1 MKHLLH
7 KLSSL
12 RLLTLLAVLLGIGSS
27 TAWADTSTLTF
38 TAKCNGSGT
47 ADDGA
52 SWTVA
57 SDGTESIFDDTKG
70 IHYGTSS
77 AQVKYITLTTSG
89 ISGTISQIVV
99 NASAAS
105 GVSASLNVTVGGSSF
120 GTQGQS
126 VSSSATNYT
135 FTGSASGEIVV
146 TLTKPS
152 KAAKALYVK
161 SIAVTYTS
169 GGGSQVATPT
179 FSLAGG
185 AVPYNSE
192 ITLSCETEGATIYY
206 TTNNS
211 TPTASST
218 EYDPENKPKV
228 TGTVTIKA
236 IAIDETG
243 DLSDSEVASADY
255 TVAAPETP
263 TFSPAAGSVYYGTK
277 ITLSSDAGTTIY
289 YTTNGDTPGN
299 TSTEY
304 DPENK
309 PTITADGTI
318 KAIAYDAG
326 GNPSLIGSAAYTLK
340 APAAPVFSLDAG
352 MVSKGASLTLSAE
365 EGTTIRYTTDGSTE
379 PTASVGTV
387 YTSAITINAAQT
399 IKAVAYDGAGTCSDV
414 ATKAYTVFVGD
425 VVTFDA
431 TSDTG
436 SSLDKNGVS
445 FTTSVTENGVFKFYK
460 NSSTTF
466 SATNGKIKK
475 IEFTGVSSYA
485 ISNMTANTGTLDTS
499 SSPNGV
505 WTGSVT
511 SVTFKASNGQTRAS
525 LIKVYVA
532 KTASPTF
539 SVAGGEYS
547 EAKSVELAS
556 DTDGATIYYTTNG
569 DTPTSGSTA
578 YSSAISVTETQTI
591 KAIAIYDGVES
602 AVSSATYTMNRPA
615 VPTFDVA
622 EGVFDEA
629 FDLHLS
635 TETADAT
642 IYYTTN
648 GSTPTTGSSEYS
660 TKVAISAATT
670 TVKAIAVKDG
680 LTSDVSSAT
689 YTYDSRTTPTFS
701 LSSYAVDLNV
711 NVEGSVTLTTNHDG
725 SITATSSDGTHMPIS
740 YNSSTKVCTF
750 TASQAGDY
758 TVTFSATGS
767 DNYKNAEA
775 VVNVSVT
782 KKATTM
788 AIETLFEDGKDLK
801 TASEGLIEG
810 TVKYNDVA
818 LSPQPTI
825 TYTSG
830 TTSVATVDEDGIITF
845 VKAGS
850 TTITVAFAGNDEYE
864 ACQNTYELNLIDT
877 TPQDV
882 EVEIAL
888 NSTTLGSTTPNGK
901 TATVKNVSVTTNKGS
916 SAIDLVANTAHVRM
930 YKYSNMVIVAPM
942 GYVIKN
948 ITFTE
953 PSSDKTW
960 NDSPTAST
968 GTYSSKSWTGSANS
982 VTFTFDAGQ
991 CRIASITV
999 TLAETVTISSAR
1011 FTTYVAKHDISFPA
1025 GVTAYIVTP
1034 KDATSVTLTAKASVP
1049 EGTAVVLEG
1058 DAGTY
1063 ALPTI
1068 ETEPEDVTGNKLQ
1081 ASTGSTVGDGSTI
1094 YSLGNKSNGVGFYLV
1109 GNGVKVPAGKAYLI
1123 VGEGSSLSVKE
1134 FLSFD
1139 FEDVPTGLNDVRS
1152 KMEDVSGEIFNLAGQ
1167 KMNRLQ
1173 KGINIVNGRKV
1184 LVK

>member
-1 MKHLLH
+1 M
-7 KLSSL
+7 
-12 RLLTLLAVLLGIGSS
+12 LLAALLGMGSS
-27 TAWADTSTLTF
+27 TAWADKVITIWSEDFTGTVSMPSSGTNATYSAAGGTTWYNENTAGGTAPEIMLKKGGGTFTVSITDLKGCEGPFTLSYYTNQNSNMSVTVNSGASVTGSSGTSNPYSKTISLGSASSLTITF
-38 TAKCNGSGT
+38 TATNKDRNVRLDNIVLTGT
-47 ADDGA
+47 QAEDP
-52 SWTVA
+52 SRVA
-57 SDGTESIFDDTKG
+57 S
-70 IHYGTSS
+70 
-77 AQVKYITLTTSG
+77 
-89 ISGTISQIVV
+89 
-99 NASAAS
+99 
-105 GVSASLNVTVGGSSF
+105 
-120 GTQGQS
+120 
-126 VSSSATNYT
+126 
-135 FTGSASGEIVV
+135 
-146 TLTKPS
+146 
-152 KAAKALYVK
+152 
-161 SIAVTYTS
+161 
-169 GGGSQVATPT
+169 PT
-179 FSLAGG
+179 FSPG
-185 AVPYNSE
+185 ASSVYHGTA
-192 ITLSCETEGATIYY
+192 ITMSCETEGATIYY
-206 TTNNS
+206 TTNGT
-211 TPTASST
+211 TPTSSST
-218 EYDPENKPKV
+218 AYDSSSKP
-228 TGTVTIKA
+228 TITEDMTIKA
-236 IAIDETG
+236 IAIDGSGE
-243 DLSDSEVASADY
+243 LEDSEVASADY
-255 TVAAPETP
+255 T
-263 TFSPAAGSVYYGTK
+263 
-277 ITLSSDAGTTIY
+277 
-289 YTTNGDTPGN
+289 
-299 TSTEY
+299 
-304 DPENK
+304 
-309 PTITADGTI
+309 
-318 KAIAYDAG
+318 
-326 GNPSLIGSAAYTLK
+326 LK
-340 APAAPVFSLDAG
+340 APDDPTFSLDAG
-352 MVSKGASLTLSAE
+352 LVSKGASLTLTTSA
-365 EGTTIRYTTDGSTE
+365 GASIRYTTDGTT
-379 PTASVGTV
+379 PTSSVGSV
-387 YTSAITINAAQT
+387 YSSPITINAAQT
-399 IKAVAYDGAGTCSDV
+399 IKAIAYDPAGNTSSEV
-414 ATKAYTVFVGD
+414 SKAYTVFVGD

-436 SSLDKNGVS
+436 TSLSKNGVS
-445 FTTSVTENGVFKFYK
+445 FTTSATESSVFKFYK
-460 NSSTTF
+460 SSTTIF
-466 SATNGKIKK
+466 STTNGKIKK
-475 IEFTGVSSYA
+475 IEFTGVSGYA
-485 ISNMTANTGTLDTS
+485 ISNMTASTGTLDTS
-499 SSPNGV
+499 SSPDGV
-505 WTGSVT
+505 WTGNVT
-511 SVTFKASNGQTRAS
+511 SVTFTASSAQTRAS

-532 KTASPTF
+532 RTAAPTF
-539 SVAGGEYS
+539 SVEGGEYS
-547 EAKSVELAS
+547 AAQSVVLTS
-556 DTDGATIYYTTNG
+556 TTDDADIYYTIDG
-569 DTPTSGSTA
+569 STPTGSSTA
-578 YSSAISVTETQTI
+578 YSGAISVTETKTI
-591 KAIAIYDGVES
+591 KAIAIYDGIES

-615 VPTFDVA
+615 APAFDLA
-622 EGVFDEA
+622 GCVFDEA

-635 TETADAT
+635 TETGSAT
-642 IYYTTN
+642 IYYTTD
-648 GSTPTTGSSEYS
+648 GTTPTTSSSVYS
-660 TKVAISAATT
+660 TKVAISTATT

-916 SAIDLVANTAHVRM
+916 SANDLVANTAHVRM

-1011 FTTYVAKHDISFPA
+1011 FTTYVAKHNISFPA
-1025 GVTAYIVTP
+1025 EVTAYIVTP
-1034 KDATSVTLTAKASVP
+1034 KDESSVTLTAKASVP

-1068 ETEPEDVTGNKLQ
+1068 ETEPEDVTGNKLHP
-1081 ASTGSTVGDGSTI
+1081 STGSTVGDGETI
-1094 YSLGNKSNGVGFYLV
+1094 YSLGNKSNGVGFYRV
-1109 GNGVKVPAGKAYLI
+1109 GKGVTVPAGKAYLI
-1123 VGEGSSLSVKE
+1123 VGEGGSLSVKE

-1152 KMEDVSGEIFNLAGQ
+1152 KMDDVRGEIFNLAGQ
-1167 KMNRLQ
+1167 KINRLQ
-1173 KGINIVNGRKV
+1173 KGINIVNGKKIY
-1184 LVK
+1184 VK